1 MFRKIQ
7 FATSHVPYPMLETLP
22 QAHMPT
28 VACALLAASLRTF
41 SHYILPFIHQS
52 VYSINQSVYLHI
64 YLSIYLSFF
73 LSLSLSLSLSLFLSL
88 SLCLSIYLP
97 IYLSKKLPIEHSTT
111 CDSRIN
117 LNYIYLSS
125 YLSSYTFL
133 CLSIPPTARL
143 SVCLSSQSITSVC
156 KAWI

>member
-41 SHYILPFIHQS
+41 SHYILPFIHQF
-52 VYSINQSVYLHI
+52 VYLINQSVYLHI
-64 YLSIYLSFF
+64 YLSPYF
-73 LSLSLSLSLSLFLSL
+73 SLSLSLS
-88 SLCLSIYLP
+88 IYLP
-97 IYLSKKLPIEHSTT
+97 TYLSKKLPIEHSAT

-117 LNYIYLSS
+117 LNYIYRSS

-133 CLSIPPTARL
+133 CLSIQPTARL
-143 SVCLSSQSITSVC
+143 SVCLSV
-156 KAWI
+156 